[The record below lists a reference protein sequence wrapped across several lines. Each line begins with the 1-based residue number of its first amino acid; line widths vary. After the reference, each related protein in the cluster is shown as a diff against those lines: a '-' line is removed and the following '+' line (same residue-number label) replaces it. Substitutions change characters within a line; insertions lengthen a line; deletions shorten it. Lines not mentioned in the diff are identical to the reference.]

1 MSGATPTT
9 SSTSADSPSVSRDG
23 RASDGI
29 PTIRVRRVNLVHTLN
44 VVQNLSRAHLKVV
57 PDDRR
62 ERSRDKKRR
71 AILGAA
77 DELIA
82 ETGLAGVTMHGVA
95 DRLDC
100 AVGTIYLYFDSKA
113 LLIGALQQEAVGTL
127 RASYEAARP
136 GWNDELGA
144 AALEPDLTALV
155 QLCAFGAF
163 WVSASVVF
171 ADEFHLQRALL
182 SEPAALDA
190 EGHDRES
197 LATIRRLLDQPSG
210 LIRAAGEIGAVSAG
224 DAEERAVLWLAALN
238 GVLLLEHVAPV
249 DRHLF
254 RSHHLGRR
262 LTHDLLCGW
271 GAERGDVEVAAGHV
285 ERLAALGP
293 MAPPP
298 DVSRF
303 D

>member
-1 MSGATPTT
+1 M
-9 SSTSADSPSVSRDG
+9 
-23 RASDGI
+23 
-29 PTIRVRRVNLVHTLN
+29 VHTLN

-71 AILGAA
+71 AILAAA

-82 ETGLAGVTMHGVA
+82 ESGLAGVTMQGVA

-113 LLIGALQQEAVGTL
+113 ALIAAMQGEAVATL
-127 RASYEAARP
+127 RASYETARP
-136 GWNDELGA
+136 RWDDELVADGLD
-144 AALEPDLTALV
+144 AALAALV
-155 QLCAFGAF
+155 RLCAYGGF

-171 ADEFHLQRALL
+171 ADEFHLQRSLL
-182 SEPAALDA
+182 SEPVVLDHEGHGRESMATINRLLEHPAALLRD
-190 EGHDRES
+190 
-197 LATIRRLLDQPSG
+197 
-210 LIRAAGEIGAVSAG
+210 AAGLGVLDAG
-224 DAEERAVLWLAALN
+224 DATERAVLWLAALD

-262 LTHDLLCGW
+262 LTHDLICGW
-271 GAERGDVEVAAGHV
+271 GADRGEVDVAAAHV
-285 ERLAALGP
+285 ERLAAAGP
-293 MAPPP
+293 LAPPP
-298 DVSRF
+298 DVPGF
-303 D
+303 DR

>member
-1 MSGATPTT
+1 MGSGGR
-9 SSTSADSPSVSRDG
+9 STGESG
-23 RASDGI
+23 
-29 PTIRVRRVNLVHTLN
+29 TIRAWDLNLVHDLN

-71 AILGAA
+71 AILAAA

-82 ETGLAGVTMHGVA
+82 EGGLPGVTMQGVA

-113 LLIGALQQEAVGTL
+113 VLIGALQGEAVATL
-127 RASYEAARP
+127 RGSYDTARTIWEPALTDLDLDAATEAI
-136 GWNDELGA
+136 
-144 AALEPDLTALV
+144 V
-155 QLCAFGAF
+155 HLCAFGAF

-182 SEPAALDA
+182 TQPVVSDA
-190 EGHDRES
+190 EGHDRTAV
-197 LATIRRLLDQPSG
+197 ATIRTLVEQPAS
-210 LIRAAGEIGAVSAG
+210 LIRAAADAGAISDG
-224 DAEERAVLWLAALN
+224 DADERAVMWLSALD
-238 GVLLLEHVAPV
+238 GVLLLEHIAPV

-254 RSHHLGRR
+254 RSHQLGRR
-262 LTHDLLCGW
+262 LVHDLVCGW
-271 GAERGDVEVAAGHV
+271 GADRDDVEVAAAHV
-285 ERLAALGP
+285 ERLAAAGP

-298 DVSRF
+298 DLPGF
-303 D
+303 DR

>member
-1 MSGATPTT
+1 VPFAGI
-9 SSTSADSPSVSRDG
+9 
-23 RASDGI
+23 RASELN
-29 PTIRVRRVNLVHTLN
+29 VVHTLN
-44 VVQNLSRAHLKVV
+44 VVQNAVRSSGRAHLTVV

-82 ETGLAGVTMHGVA
+82 EAGLAGVTMQGVA

-113 LLIGALQQEAVGTL
+113 VLIGALQGEAVATL
-127 RASYEAARP
+127 RASYETARVA
-136 GWNDELGA
+136 WDD
-144 AALEPDLTALV
+144 ALDTRLDPRTRCLV
-155 QLCAFGAF
+155 DLCAYGAF

-182 SEPAALDA
+182 TEPAPLA
-190 EGHDRES
+190 EGRVRPEAT
-197 LATIRRLLDQPSG
+197 ATIRLLLDHPASLVRSAVEAG
-210 LIRAAGEIGAVSAG
+210 ALVEGDPDERAAILLSAL
-224 DAEERAVLWLAALN
+224 D

-262 LTHDLLCGW
+262 LVHDLLCGW
-271 GAERGDVEVAAGHV
+271 GADRDDVEVAAAHV
-285 ERLAALGP
+285 ERLAAAGP

-298 DVSRF
+298 DGPGF
-303 D
+303 DS

>member
-1 MSGATPTT
+1 MPI
-9 SSTSADSPSVSRDG
+9 
-23 RASDGI
+23 RAWEL
-29 PTIRVRRVNLVHTLN
+29 NLVHTLN

-71 AILGAA
+71 AILAAA

-82 ETGLAGVTMHGVA
+82 EAGVAGVTMQGVA

-113 LLIGALQQEAVGTL
+113 VLIGALQQEAVATL
-127 RASYEAARP
+127 RASYETARP
-136 GWNDELGA
+136 GWDDEIGA
-144 AALEPDLTALV
+144 ATLDPDLAALV
-155 QLCAFGAF
+155 HLCAFGAF

-182 SEPAALDA
+182 SEPVAPDPGAS
-190 EGHDRES
+190 ES
-197 LATIRRLLDQPSG
+197 LATVRRLLDQPGG
-210 LIRAAGEIGAVSAG
+210 LIRRGAEVGAISAG
-224 DAEERAVLWLAALN
+224 DGEERAVLWLAALN
-238 GVLLLEHVAPV
+238 GVLLLEHVAPI

-298 DVSRF
+298 DVPGF
-303 D
+303 E

>member
-1 MSGATPTT
+1 VAILARPSMR
-9 SSTSADSPSVSRDG
+9 SAG
-23 RASDGI
+23 EA
-29 PTIRVRRVNLVHTLN
+29 TIRARGLNVVHDLN
-44 VVQNLSRAHLKVV
+44 VVQNLSRAHLTVV

-71 AILGAA
+71 AILAA
-77 DELIA
+77 TDELSA
-82 ETGLAGVTMHGVA
+82 EGGLAGVTMQGVA

-100 AVGTIYLYFDSKA
+100 AVGTIYLYFESKA
-113 LLIGALQQEAVGTL
+113 ALIGALQRESVATL
-127 RASYEAARP
+127 RASYETARLV
-136 GWNDELGA
+136 WEDELA
-144 AALEPDLTALV
+144 ASDLDADLVALIG
-155 QLCAFGAF
+155 LCAFGAF

-171 ADEFHLQRALL
+171 ADEFHLPLSLL
-182 SEPAALDA
+182 AEPGVLDA
-190 EGHDRES
+190 AGQDLEA

-210 LIRAAGEIGAVSAG
+210 LIRAATDVDAIGAG
-224 DAEERAVLWLAALN
+224 DPSERAVLWLAALN
-238 GVLLLEHVAPV
+238 GVLLLEHIAPV

-271 GAERGDVEVAAGHV
+271 GAELGDVEVAAGHG

-298 DVSRF
+298 DVPGF

>member
-1 MSGATPTT
+1 M
-9 SSTSADSPSVSRDG
+9 
-23 RASDGI
+23 
-29 PTIRVRRVNLVHTLN
+29 
-44 VVQNLSRAHLKVV
+44 VQNLSRAHLKVV

-71 AILGAA
+71 AILAAA

-82 ETGLAGVTMHGVA
+82 EAGLGGVTMQGVA

-113 LLIGALQQEAVGTL
+113 VLIGALQGEAVATL
-127 RASYEAARP
+127 RASYETARA
-136 GWNDELGA
+136 GWEEPL
-144 AALEPDLTALV
+144 AALDLEPPLEALV
-155 QLCAFGAF
+155 HLCAFGAF

-182 SEPAALDA
+182 TEPAVSDA
-190 EGHDRES
+190 EGHDREAV
-197 LATIRRLLDQPSG
+197 ATIRTLLDQPAT
-210 LIRAAGEIGAVSAG
+210 LVRAAVEVGAIDAG
-224 DAEERAVLWLAALN
+224 DADERAVLWLSALD

-262 LTHDLLCGW
+262 LVHDLICGW
-271 GAERGDVEVAAGHV
+271 GAARADVDVAAGHV
-285 ERLAALGP
+285 ERLAAAGP

-298 DVSRF
+298 DLPGF